1 MVDNRIELMLRMVEN
16 DDITRDELL
25 VILGQLSAK
34 MSVYSRLMS
43 TVAKIVKDMDDKK
56 EKEQVVPDLPHPSP
70 ATTVAVYGCFP
81 LDGGSETW
89 HDHWYSQVISTPKP
103 ETATKYGIFMPK
115 KKEG

>member
-25 VILGQLSAK
+25 VILGQVSAK

-56 EKEQVVPDLPHPSP
+56 EKERVIPDLPHPSL
-70 ATTVAVYGCFP
+70 ATTVTVYGCFP
-81 LDGGSETW
+81 LDGGSEKW
-89 HDHWYSQVISTPKP
+89 YGNWYSSNTSTPKP

>member
-16 DDITRDELL
+16 GNLTRDELL
-25 VILGQLSAK
+25 AILDELSGK
-34 MSVYSRLMS
+34 LFVYSQLFS
-43 TVAKIVKDMDDKK
+43 GVAKIVKDMDDKK
-56 EKEQVVPDLPHPSP
+56 EKEQVVPDLPHTSL
-70 ATTVAVYGCFP
+70 ATTVTLYGCFP

-103 ETATKYGIFMPK
+103 ETATKYGIFVPK